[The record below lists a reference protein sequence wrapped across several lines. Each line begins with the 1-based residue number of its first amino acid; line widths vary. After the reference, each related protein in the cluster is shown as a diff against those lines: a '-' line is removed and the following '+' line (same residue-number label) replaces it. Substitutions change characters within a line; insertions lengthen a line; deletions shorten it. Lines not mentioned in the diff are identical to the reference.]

1 MEIVRLKAELEAQ
14 KEINSKYQAE
24 FQALLR
30 GWRVFCKSRVE
41 TNDKYMAEINQL
53 KGIPMESQKPE
64 KVVIASESSEESSD
78 ESSDDS
84 SEDSSSSQ
92 SSMETKPKSNTVT
105 SKRSLPALSA
115 ASCITETTRRVE
127 CEWDGTTYK
136 NT

>member
-41 TNDKYMAEINQL
+41 TNDKYMAEINRL
-53 KGIPMESQKPE
+53 KGIPVESQKPE
-64 KVVIASESSEESSD
+64 KVVIASESSD

-84 SEDSSSSQ
+84 SSSQ
-92 SSMETKPKSNTVT
+92 SSAETKSKSNTVT
-105 SKRSLPALSA
+105 PKRSLPALSA

>member
-1 MEIVRLKAELEAQ
+1 MRLKAELEAQ

-41 TNDKYMAEINQL
+41 TNDKYMAEINRL
-53 KGIPMESQKPE
+53 KGIPVESQKPE
-64 KVVIASESSEESSD
+64 KAVIASESSEESSD
-78 ESSDDS
+78 
-84 SEDSSSSQ
+84 DSSSSQ
-92 SSMETKPKSNTVT
+92 SSTETKPKSNTVT
-105 SKRSLPALSA
+105 PKRSLPALSA

>member
-1 MEIVRLKAELEAQ
+1 MRLKAELEAQ

-41 TNDKYMAEINQL
+41 TNDKYMAEINRL
-53 KGIPMESQKPE
+53 KGIPVESQKPE

-78 ESSDDS
+78 DS

-92 SSMETKPKSNTVT
+92 SSAETKPKSNTVT
-105 SKRSLPALSA
+105 PKRPLPALSA

>member
-14 KEINSKYQAE
+14 KEISSKYQAE

-41 TNDKYMAEINQL
+41 TNDKYMAEINRL
-53 KGIPMESQKPE
+53 KGIPVESQKPE
-64 KVVIASESSEESSD
+64 KAVIASESSEESSE
-78 ESSDDS
+78 ESSD
-84 SEDSSSSQ
+84 DSSSSQ
-92 SSMETKPKSNTVT
+92 SSTETKPKSNTVT
-105 SKRSLPALSA
+105 PKRSLPALSA

>member
-41 TNDKYMAEINQL
+41 TNDKYMAEINRL

-64 KVVIASESSEESSD
+64 KVVIASESSEESSE
-78 ESSDDS
+78 ESSD
-84 SEDSSSSQ
+84 DSSSSQ
-92 SSMETKPKSNTVT
+92 SSAETKSKSNTVT
-105 SKRSLPALSA
+105 PKRPLPALSA

>member
-1 MEIVRLKAELEAQ
+1 MRLKAELEAQ

-41 TNDKYMAEINQL
+41 TNDKYMAEINRL
-53 KGIPMESQKPE
+53 KEIPVESQKPE
-64 KVVIASESSEESSD
+64 KAVIASESSEESSE
-78 ESSDDS
+78 ESSD
-84 SEDSSSSQ
+84 DSSSSQ
-92 SSMETKPKSNTVT
+92 SSTETKPKSNTVT
-105 SKRSLPALSA
+105 PKRSLPALSA

>member
-41 TNDKYMAEINQL
+41 TNDKYMAEINRL
-53 KGIPMESQKPE
+53 KGMPVESQKPE
-64 KVVIASESSEESSD
+64 KVVIASESSEESSE
-78 ESSDDS
+78 ESSD
-84 SEDSSSSQ
+84 DSSSSQ
-92 SSMETKPKSNTVT
+92 SSTETKPKSNTVT
-105 SKRSLPALSA
+105 PKRSLPALSA

>member
-30 GWRVFCKSRVE
+30 GWRVLCKSRIE
-41 TNDKYMAEINQL
+41 TNDKYMAEINRL
-53 KGIPMESQKPE
+53 KGIPVESQKPE
-64 KVVIASESSEESSD
+64 KAVIASESSE

-92 SSMETKPKSNTVT
+92 SSTETKPKSNTVT
-105 SKRSLPALSA
+105 PKRSLPALSA

>member
-41 TNDKYMAEINQL
+41 TNDKYMAEINRL
-53 KGIPMESQKPE
+53 KGMPVESQKVE

-78 ESSDDS
+78 DS
-84 SEDSSSSQ
+84 SEDFSSSQ
-92 SSMETKPKSNTVT
+92 ASTETKPKSTTVAP
-105 SKRSLPALSA
+105 KRPLPTLSA

>member
-41 TNDKYMAEINQL
+41 TNDKYMAEINRL
-53 KGIPMESQKPE
+53 KGIPVESQKPE
-64 KVVIASESSEESSD
+64 KAVIASESSEESSE
-78 ESSDDS
+78 ESSD
-84 SEDSSSSQ
+84 DSSSSQ
-92 SSMETKPKSNTVT
+92 SSTETKPKSNTVT

>member
-41 TNDKYMAEINQL
+41 TNDKYMAEINRL

-64 KVVIASESSEESSD
+64 KAVIASESSEESSE
-78 ESSDDS
+78 ESSD
-84 SEDSSSSQ
+84 DSSSSQ
-92 SSMETKPKSNTVT
+92 SSTETKPKSNTVT
-105 SKRSLPALSA
+105 PKRSLPALSA

>member
-1 MEIVRLKAELEAQ
+1 MRLKAELEAQ

-41 TNDKYMAEINQL
+41 TNDKYMAEINRL
-53 KGIPMESQKPE
+53 KGIPVESQKPE
-64 KVVIASESSEESSD
+64 KVVIASESSEESSE
-78 ESSDDS
+78 ESSD
-84 SEDSSSSQ
+84 DSSSSQ
-92 SSMETKPKSNTVT
+92 SSAETKSKSNTVT
-105 SKRSLPALSA
+105 PKRSLPALSA

>member
-1 MEIVRLKAELEAQ
+1 MRLKAELEAQ

-30 GWRVFCKSRVE
+30 GWRVFCKSRIE
-41 TNDKYMAEINQL
+41 TNDKYMAEINRL
-53 KGIPMESQKPE
+53 KGIPVESQKPE

-78 ESSDDS
+78 DS

-92 SSMETKPKSNTVT
+92 SSAETKPKSNTVT
-105 SKRSLPALSA
+105 PKRPLPALSA

>member
-41 TNDKYMAEINQL
+41 TNDKYMAEINRL
-53 KGIPMESQKPE
+53 KGIPVGSQKVE

-78 ESSDDS
+78 DSSDDS

-92 SSMETKPKSNTVT
+92 ASTETKPKSTTVAP
-105 SKRSLPALSA
+105 KRPLPTLSA

>member
-1 MEIVRLKAELEAQ
+1 MRLKAELEAQ

-41 TNDKYMAEINQL
+41 TNDKYMAEINRL
-53 KGIPMESQKPE
+53 KGIPVESQKPE
-64 KVVIASESSEESSD
+64 KAVIASESSEESSE
-78 ESSDDS
+78 ESSD
-84 SEDSSSSQ
+84 DSSSSQ
-92 SSMETKPKSNTVT
+92 SSTETKPKSNTVT
-105 SKRSLPALSA
+105 PKRPLPALSA

>member
-41 TNDKYMAEINQL
+41 TNDKYMAEINRL

-64 KVVIASESSEESSD
+64 KVVIASESSEESSE
-78 ESSDDS
+78 ESSD
-84 SEDSSSSQ
+84 DSSSSQ
-92 SSMETKPKSNTVT
+92 SSTETKPKSNTVT
-105 SKRSLPALSA
+105 PKRSLPALSA

>member
-14 KEINSKYQAE
+14 KEINSKYQSE

-30 GWRVFCKSRVE
+30 GWRVFCKSRIE
-41 TNDKYMAEINQL
+41 TNDKYMAEINRL
-53 KGIPMESQKPE
+53 KGIPVESQKPE
-64 KVVIASESSEESSD
+64 KAVIASESSEESSE
-78 ESSDDS
+78 ESSD
-84 SEDSSSSQ
+84 DSSSSQ
-92 SSMETKPKSNTVT
+92 SSTETKPKSNTVT

>member
-41 TNDKYMAEINQL
+41 TNDKYMAEINRL
-53 KGIPMESQKPE
+53 KGIPVGSQKVE
-64 KVVIASESSEESSD
+64 KAVIASESSEESSE
-78 ESSDDS
+78 ESSD
-84 SEDSSSSQ
+84 DSSSSQ
-92 SSMETKPKSNTVT
+92 SSTETKSKSDTVT
-105 SKRSLPALSA
+105 PKRPLPALSA

>member
-1 MEIVRLKAELEAQ
+1 MEILRLKAELEAQ

-41 TNDKYMAEINQL
+41 TNDKYMAEINRL
-53 KGIPMESQKPE
+53 KGIPVESQKPE
-64 KVVIASESSEESSD
+64 KAVIASESSD

-92 SSMETKPKSNTVT
+92 SSTETKPKSNTVT
-105 SKRSLPALSA
+105 PKRSLPALSA
-115 ASCITETTRRVE
+115 ASCITETTSRVE

>member
-41 TNDKYMAEINQL
+41 TNDKYMAEINRL
-53 KGIPMESQKPE
+53 KGIPVESQKPE
-64 KVVIASESSEESSD
+64 KVVIASESSEESSE
-78 ESSDDS
+78 ESSD
-84 SEDSSSSQ
+84 DSSSSQ
-92 SSMETKPKSNTVT
+92 SSAETKPKSNTVT
-105 SKRSLPALSA
+105 PKRPLPALSA

>member
-41 TNDKYMAEINQL
+41 TNDKYMAEINRL
-53 KGIPMESQKPE
+53 KGIPVESQKPE
-64 KVVIASESSEESSD
+64 KAVIASESSE

-92 SSMETKPKSNTVT
+92 SSTETKPKSNTVT
-105 SKRSLPALSA
+105 PKRPLPALSA

>member
-41 TNDKYMAEINQL
+41 TNDKYRAEINRL
-53 KGIPMESQKPE
+53 KGIPVESQKPE
-64 KVVIASESSEESSD
+64 KAVIASESSEESSE
-78 ESSDDS
+78 ESSD
-84 SEDSSSSQ
+84 DSSSSQ
-92 SSMETKPKSNTVT
+92 SSTETKPKSNTVT
-105 SKRSLPALSA
+105 PKRSLPALSA

>member
-1 MEIVRLKAELEAQ
+1 MRLKAELEAQ
-14 KEINSKYQAE
+14 KEISSKYQAE

-41 TNDKYMAEINQL
+41 TNDKYMAEINRL
-53 KGIPMESQKPE
+53 KGIPVESQKPE
-64 KVVIASESSEESSD
+64 KAVIASESSEESSE
-78 ESSDDS
+78 ESSD
-84 SEDSSSSQ
+84 DSSSSQ
-92 SSMETKPKSNTVT
+92 SSTETKPKSNTVT
-105 SKRSLPALSA
+105 PKRSLPALSA

>member
-41 TNDKYMAEINQL
+41 TNDKYMAEINRL
-53 KGIPMESQKPE
+53 KGIPVESQKPE
-64 KVVIASESSEESSD
+64 KAVIASESSEESSE
-78 ESSDDS
+78 ESSD
-84 SEDSSSSQ
+84 DSSSSQ
-92 SSMETKPKSNTVT
+92 SSTETKPKSNTVT
-105 SKRSLPALSA
+105 PKRSLPALSA

>member
-41 TNDKYMAEINQL
+41 TNDKYMAEINRL
-53 KGIPMESQKPE
+53 KGIPVESQKPE
-64 KVVIASESSEESSD
+64 KAVIASESSEESSD
-78 ESSDDS
+78 
-84 SEDSSSSQ
+84 DSSSSQ
-92 SSMETKPKSNTVT
+92 SSTETKPKSNTVT
-105 SKRSLPALSA
+105 PKRSLPALSA

>member
-1 MEIVRLKAELEAQ
+1 MRLKAELEAQ

-30 GWRVFCKSRVE
+30 GRRVFCKSRVE
-41 TNDKYMAEINQL
+41 TNDKYMAEINRL
-53 KGIPMESQKPE
+53 KGIPVESQKPE
-64 KVVIASESSEESSD
+64 KAVIASESSEESSE
-78 ESSDDS
+78 ESSD
-84 SEDSSSSQ
+84 DSSSSQ
-92 SSMETKPKSNTVT
+92 SSTETKPKSNTVT
-105 SKRSLPALSA
+105 PKRSLPALSA

>member
-1 MEIVRLKAELEAQ
+1 MRLKAELEAQ

-41 TNDKYMAEINQL
+41 TNDKYMAEINRL

-64 KVVIASESSEESSD
+64 KVVIASESSD

-84 SEDSSSSQ
+84 SSSQ
-92 SSMETKPKSNTVT
+92 SSAETKSKSNTVT
-105 SKRSLPALSA
+105 PKRPLPALSA

>member
-1 MEIVRLKAELEAQ
+1 MRLKAELEAQ

-41 TNDKYMAEINQL
+41 TNDKYMAEINRL

-78 ESSDDS
+78 ESS
-84 SEDSSSSQ
+84 EDSSSSQ
-92 SSMETKPKSNTVT
+92 SSTETKPKSNTVT
-105 SKRSLPALSA
+105 PKRPLPALSA

>member
-1 MEIVRLKAELEAQ
+1 MRLKAELEAQ

-41 TNDKYMAEINQL
+41 TNDKYMAEINRL
-53 KGIPMESQKPE
+53 KGIPVESQKPE
-64 KVVIASESSEESSD
+64 KAVIASESSEESS
-78 ESSDDS
+78 
-84 SEDSSSSQ
+84 SSQ
-92 SSMETKPKSNTVT
+92 SSTETKPKSNTVT
-105 SKRSLPALSA
+105 PKRSLPALSA

>member
-41 TNDKYMAEINQL
+41 TNDKYMAEINRL
-53 KGIPMESQKPE
+53 KGMPVESQKPE
-64 KVVIASESSEESSD
+64 KAVIASESSEESSE
-78 ESSDDS
+78 ESSD
-84 SEDSSSSQ
+84 DSSSSQ
-92 SSMETKPKSNTVT
+92 SSTETKPKSNTVT
-105 SKRSLPALSA
+105 PKRSLPALSA

>member
-41 TNDKYMAEINQL
+41 TNDKYMAEINRL
-53 KGIPMESQKPE
+53 KGIPVESQKPE
-64 KVVIASESSEESSD
+64 KAVIASESSEESSD
-78 ESSDDS
+78 EASD
-84 SEDSSSSQ
+84 DSSSSQ
-92 SSMETKPKSNTVT
+92 SSTETKSNTVT
-105 SKRSLPALSA
+105 PKCPLPALSA

>member
-41 TNDKYMAEINQL
+41 TNDKYMAEINRL
-53 KGIPMESQKPE
+53 KGIPVESQKPE
-64 KVVIASESSEESSD
+64 KVVIASESSEESSE
-78 ESSDDS
+78 ESSD
-84 SEDSSSSQ
+84 DSSSSQ
-92 SSMETKPKSNTVT
+92 SSTETKPKSNTVT
-105 SKRSLPALSA
+105 PKRSLPALSA

>member
-41 TNDKYMAEINQL
+41 TNDKYMAEINRL

-78 ESSDDS
+78 ESS
-84 SEDSSSSQ
+84 EDSSSSQ
-92 SSMETKPKSNTVT
+92 SSTETKPKSNTVT
-105 SKRSLPALSA
+105 PKRPLPALSA

>member
-41 TNDKYMAEINQL
+41 TNDKYMAEINRL
-53 KGIPMESQKPE
+53 KGIPVESQKPE
-64 KVVIASESSEESSD
+64 KAVIASESSEESSE
-78 ESSDDS
+78 ESSD
-84 SEDSSSSQ
+84 DSSSSQ
-92 SSMETKPKSNTVT
+92 SSTETIPKSNAVT
-105 SKRSLPALSA
+105 PKRSLPALSA

>member
-41 TNDKYMAEINQL
+41 TNDKYMAEINRL

-78 ESSDDS
+78 
-84 SEDSSSSQ
+84 DSSSSQ
-92 SSMETKPKSNTVT
+92 SSTETKPKSNTVT
-105 SKRSLPALSA
+105 PKRSLPALSA